1 MRRID
6 PVTLKQLLTATYSRW
21 SAQNAPR
28 MGAALAYYTLLSI
41 APLMILVVMICGL
54 VFKNSA
60 ETHVLRQTADVMGPA
75 AAKTLKGILDNSHH
89 VRSGIFATAVA
100 LVTLLFGASGVF
112 MELRSAL
119 NGMWEVP
126 RRVSAGASGV
136 WRGAVW
142 QRLTSFAMVLALGIL
157 LLASLLLSAGFA
169 VVQKF
174 ATGYL
179 PLSAAITGE
188 VLNFVLSTVALGVL
202 FSLVFR
208 YVPARRLPWP
218 VITTGGAA
226 TAVLFSIGKSL
237 LTIYLTTAAVG
248 STYGA
253 AGSVVAFMV
262 WVYYSAQ
269 IFFFGAV
276 FTNVYAAS
284 RPARAAGRP

>member
-1 MRRID
+1 
-6 PVTLKQLLTATYSRW
+6 
-21 SAQNAPR
+21 

-41 APLMILVVMICGL
+41 APLMIVVVAICGL

-60 ETHVLRQTADVMGPA
+60 ETDVLRQTADVMGPA

-89 VRSGIFATAVA
+89 AGSGVFATVVA

-119 NGMWEVP
+119 NRIWEVP
-126 RRVSAGASGV
+126 PRVSAR
-136 WRGAVW
+136 WRGAVS
-142 QRLTSFAMVLALGIL
+142 QRLMSFAMVLALGIL
-157 LLASLLLSAGFA
+157 LLVSLLLSAAFA
-169 VVQKF
+169 MVQKF

-179 PLSAAITGE
+179 PPLAAITGE
-188 VLNFVLSTVALGVL
+188 ILNFVVSTVALGVL
-202 FSLVFR
+202 FSLIFR
-208 YVPARRLPWP
+208 LVPERRLPWH
-218 VITTGGAA
+218 VVTTGGAV

-237 LTIYLTTAAVG
+237 LAIYLTTAAVG

-253 AGSVVAFMV
+253 AGSLVAFIV

-276 FTNVYAAS
+276 FTKVYADS
-284 RPARAAGRP
+284 RAIRA

>member
-6 PVTLKQLLTATYSRW
+6 SATPKRLLTATYSRW
-21 SAQNAPR
+21 SAHNAPR

-41 APLMILVVMICGL
+41 APLMILVVMVCGL
-54 VFKNSA
+54 VFKSSA
-60 ETHVLRQTADVMGPA
+60 ETGVLRQTAHVMGPA
-75 AAKTLKGILDNSHH
+75 AAKTLKGILDNSHR
-89 VRSGIFATAVA
+89 VGTGIFATLVA

-119 NGMWEVP
+119 NGIWEVP
-126 RRVSAGASGV
+126 PRVSAG

-142 QRLTSFAMVLALGIL
+142 QRLMSFAMVLALGIL
-157 LLASLLLSAGFA
+157 LLASLVLSAAFA

-188 VLNFVLSTVALGVL
+188 VLNFVLSTTALGVL

-208 YVPARRLPWP
+208 YVPERRLSWT
-218 VITTGGAA
+218 VVATGGAA

-237 LTIYLTTAAVG
+237 LAIYLTTAAVG

-253 AGSVVAFMV
+253 AGSIVAFIV

-269 IFFFGAV
+269 IFLFGAA
-276 FTNVYAAS
+276 FTNVYAGS
-284 RPARAAGRP
+284 KARRTSGRL